1 MLSRDG
7 AAGMSAGAHKGD
19 GMKRELPVFVGFGTL
34 IAIMVF
40 GHTWFEAVSDG
51 KASPEDPYIA
61 VALFAWLFPVLL
73 WSAFGVVRHA
83 DVLAE
88 RLGEPYGTL
97 ILTLAVIVIEVSLIA
112 AIMLSGDANPTL
124 ARDTMFAV
132 LMIVLNGLVGL
143 ALLIGGILHREQDY
157 NLRGA
162 RAFFSVLIPLVVF
175 ALILP
180 AFTVS
185 TDNPTFTPAQS
196 AFFALVSVL
205 LYGVFLAI
213 QTGRHRG
220 FFQEEYEGEHEI
232 AERAEPHEVEHS
244 TLYHAVFLILNL
256 LPVVLLAEHMA
267 ELINYGIEEIGA
279 PTGLGGVVVA
289 ALVLAPEGI
298 AAMRS
303 ACANQLQRSVNLL
316 LGSALSTIGL
326 TVPAVLIIGLVAGQ
340 TVLLGLGA
348 VSQVLLL
355 LTLVLSTIT
364 FGGVRT
370 NLLQGAVHLVI
381 FLAYLILLFSP

>member
-1 MLSRDG
+1 
-7 AAGMSAGAHKGD
+7 
-19 GMKRELPVFVGFGTL
+19 MKRELAMFAGFGSL
-34 IAIMVF
+34 LAIALF
-40 GHTWFEAVSDG
+40 GQAWFAALADGVS
-51 KASPEDPYIA
+51 SPADPFIA
-61 VALFAWLFPVLL
+61 AALFAWLFPILL

-97 ILTLAVIVIEVSLIA
+97 ILTLSVIIIEVSLIA
-112 AIMLSGDANPTL
+112 AIMLVGDANPTL

-143 ALLIGGILHREQDY
+143 ALLIGGLLHREQDY

-162 RAFFSVLIPLVVF
+162 RAFLSVLVPLAVF

-180 AFTVS
+180 AYTTS
-185 TDNPTFTPAQS
+185 TDNPSFSPGQS
-196 AFFALVSVL
+196 AFFALISVL

-220 FFQEEYEGEHEI
+220 FFVEEVAGEHAV
-232 AERAEPHEVEHS
+232 AERGDEPARHHS
-244 TLYHAVFLILNL
+244 TLYHAALLLLNL

-267 ELINYGIEEIGA
+267 ELVNYGTEEIGA
-279 PTGLGGVVVA
+279 PGGLGGVVVA

-298 AAMRS
+298 AAMR
-303 ACANQLQRSVNLL
+303 AARANLLQRSVNLL
-316 LGSALSTIGL
+316 LGTALSTIGL
-326 TVPAVLIIGLVAGQ
+326 TVPAVLIIGLITGK
-340 TVLLGLGA
+340 TVLLGLDA
-348 VSQVLLL
+348 VSQVLLVL
-355 LTLVLSTIT
+355 SLVLSTIT

-381 FLAYLILLFSP
+381 FVAYVILLFSP